1 VNPVLRVWA
10 TGFWSG
16 FFPIAPGTMG
26 SLLGLAVYC
35 WVPAAWLPLGQ
46 DGHLGLAALAVLTV
60 ATATGIVASTPA
72 EREFGKD
79 GGPIV
84 VDEIVGQWIAVAGL
98 APSLPVVIGG
108 FLLFRLFDIFKP
120 FPAGKSQDLKGGWGV
135 MLDDVVAGIYA
146 AVVLRLLLRF
156 LPGA

>member
-1 VNPVLRVWA
+1 MNPVLRIWA
-10 TGFWSG
+10 TGFWTG

-26 SLLGLAVYC
+26 SLLGLAAYC
-35 WVPAAWLPLGQ
+35 WLPWLPLGQ
-46 DGHLGLAALAVLTV
+46 DGHIDAAVLILLLV
-60 ATATGIVASTPA
+60 ATATGIAASTPA

-84 VDEIVGQWIAVAGL
+84 VDEIVGQWITVAGL
-98 APSLPVVIGG
+98 APTVTTVVAG

-135 MLDDVVAGIYA
+135 MTDDVVAGIYA
-146 AVVLRLLLRF
+146 AIVLRLLLRF